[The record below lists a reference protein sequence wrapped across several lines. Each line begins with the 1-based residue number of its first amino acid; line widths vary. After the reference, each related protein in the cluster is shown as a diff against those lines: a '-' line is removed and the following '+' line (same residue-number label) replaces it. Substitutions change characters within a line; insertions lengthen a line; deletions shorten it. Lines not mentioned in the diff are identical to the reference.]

1 MEDKLREECGIIA
14 ISIPGNKDLVDTAY
28 FGLNALQHRG
38 QISTGLA
45 VLSDGIISCY
55 KNFGLVTEVFNQNIL
70 SLLKGDLCLGHVSN
84 DQYATVFSNNAQPFV
99 VNYAKGTL
107 AVAFNGGMRNR
118 TDLKKDLESNGSVF
132 SSTSDSEIVAHSI
145 IQSNTDDVVEGIR
158 HVLKKFVGGYAL
170 AVMTETRIVAARDPY
185 GIRPL
190 AIGKVDGGHI
200 IASES
205 CAIDLMG
212 GELIRD
218 VRPGEIVSLQDGEIT
233 SFMPEED
240 KKKGHC
246 VFEYIYFSRP
256 DSTLDQ
262 INVYEAREKSGKI
275 LAREYPAEA
284 DVVIGVPDSGTP
296 AAIGY
301 ATESGIP
308 YSAALI
314 KNKYI
319 GRSFVEPSKEK
330 RETVLRI
337 KLNPIKEMIEGK
349 RVVLVDD
356 SVIRGSTMKNLVSNI
371 RYMGAKEIHIR
382 ISSPTVSYECDFG
395 VFSPKSNELIANQIT
410 LDKMADKIG
419 ADSICF
425 ISKEGMIEA
434 FGGGDG
440 FCTGCID
447 DGYPKFD
454 KIDPVSEEG

>member
-1 MEDKLREECGIIA
+1 MDKLKEECGIIA
-14 ISIPGNKDLVDTAY
+14 LSVPGNKDLVDTAY

-38 QISTGLA
+38 QVSTGLA
-45 VLSDGIISCY
+45 VLSDGIVSCY

-99 VNYAKGTL
+99 VNYSKGTL

-118 TDLKKDLESNGSVF
+118 QELKKGLESHGSVF
-132 SSTSDSEIVAHSI
+132 SSTSDSEIVAHTI
-145 IQSNTDDVVEGIR
+145 IQSDCDDVVDGIR
-158 HVLKKFVGGYAL
+158 HVLSKFVGGYAL

-233 SFMPEED
+233 SYMPEKEY
-240 KKKGHC
+240 KKANC

-256 DSTLDQ
+256 DSTLDKV
-262 INVYEAREKSGKI
+262 NVYEARAKSGKI
-275 LAREYPAEA
+275 LAREHPAEA
-284 DVVIGVPDSGTP
+284 DIVIGVPDSGTP

-301 ATESGIP
+301 AEESKIP

-314 KNKYI
+314 KNKYT

-337 KLNPIKEMIEGK
+337 KLNPIKEMIAGK

-356 SVIRGSTMKNLVSNI
+356 SVIRGTTMRNLISNL
-371 RYMGAKEIHIR
+371 RAMGAREIHLR
-382 ISSPTVSYECDFG
+382 ISSPTVGYACDFG
-395 VFSPKSNELIANQIT
+395 VFSPKGNELIVNQVT
-410 LDKMADKIG
+410 LDKMAETIG
-419 ADSICF
+419 ADSIGF
-425 ISKEGMIEA
+425 ISKDGMIEA
-434 FGGGDG
+434 FKGEEG

-447 DGYPKFD
+447 MGYPTFD
-454 KIDPVSEEG
+454 YVCKTSNEG

>member
-1 MEDKLREECGIIA
+1 M
-14 ISIPGNKDLVDTAY
+14 
-28 FGLNALQHRG
+28 
-38 QISTGLA
+38 
-45 VLSDGIISCY
+45 
-55 KNFGLVTEVFNQNIL
+55 
-70 SLLKGDLCLGHVSN
+70 
-84 DQYATVFSNNAQPFV
+84 
-99 VNYAKGTL
+99 
-107 AVAFNGGMRNR
+107 
-118 TDLKKDLESNGSVF
+118 
-132 SSTSDSEIVAHSI
+132 
-145 IQSNTDDVVEGIR
+145 
-158 HVLKKFVGGYAL
+158 
-170 AVMTETRIVAARDPY
+170 
-185 GIRPL
+185 
-190 AIGKVDGGHI
+190 
-200 IASES
+200 
-205 CAIDLMG
+205 
-212 GELIRD
+212 
-218 VRPGEIVSLQDGEIT
+218 
-233 SFMPEED
+233 
-240 KKKGHC
+240 
-246 VFEYIYFSRP
+246 
-256 DSTLDQ
+256 
-262 INVYEAREKSGKI
+262 
-275 LAREYPAEA
+275 
-284 DVVIGVPDSGTP
+284 VIGVPDSGID

-301 ATESGIP
+301 ARTSGIP
-308 YSAALI
+308 YGIGFL